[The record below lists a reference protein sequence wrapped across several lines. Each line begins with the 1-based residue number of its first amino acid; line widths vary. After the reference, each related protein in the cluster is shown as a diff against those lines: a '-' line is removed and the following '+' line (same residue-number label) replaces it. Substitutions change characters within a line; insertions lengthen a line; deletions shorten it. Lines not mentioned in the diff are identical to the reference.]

1 MKTKKLIILIL
12 SLALMF
18 LGRFLPD
25 LPGLTSGG
33 SQVIYIFIAVLIL
46 WLTTAI
52 DWPSV
57 IVLVALSLVPGL
69 KTNSIL
75 SSAYGGSTFV
85 FLMYTFIITYALS
98 KTSILK
104 RIAYGFIKSKIAAK
118 GPWYF
123 IFAYFAS
130 ILVIGSFISP
140 TVLFFIYLP
149 ILEEILNILKVK
161 KGEKLGSLLMMGT
174 VIMVAI
180 SSGMTPISHVFPIIA
195 LGLYQTT
202 YQVSISYLSYMGAM
216 IPTGILTGF
225 ITILLFKL
233 ILRPDMSGFKDL
245 DLSSLE
251 VLEPKINKTEKAILS
266 VFIFVVGLWI
276 LPNLMTTILPSG
288 SLSDFFNSLDSLGTA
303 IPAMIGTVLL
313 CIINIEGKPLITL
326 KEAFA
331 KGVPWSSLVMCA
343 ATLALGSAITNPD
356 LGITAWITSGLSPLI
371 MKMSPALIV
380 VFFAA
385 WATIQTNVSSNMVTA
400 TVVTTALMAI
410 APSLSSMSI
419 PALTIL
425 IGSLASYAFATPPA
439 MPSVAIAT
447 SSGWTNAWQMLKYGA
462 LASLVAI
469 IVASVVGYPLAL
481 LLLA

>member
-18 LGRFLPD
+18 LGRYLPS
-25 LPGLTSGG
+25 LPGLSSGG
-33 SQVIYIFIAVLIL
+33 SMVIYIFIGVLVL

-52 DWPSV
+52 DWPS
-57 IVLVALSLVPGL
+57 ILVLVALSLVPGL

-85 FLMYTFIITYALS
+85 FLVYTFIITYALS

-123 IFAYFAS
+123 IGAYFAS

-149 ILEEILNILKVK
+149 ILEEILNILEVK

-174 VIMVAI
+174 VIMTAI
-180 SSGMTPISHVFPIIA
+180 SSGMTPIGHVFPIIA

-202 YQVSISYLSYMGAM
+202 YQLSISYLAYMGAM
-216 IPTGILTGF
+216 IPTGLLTAL
-225 ITILLFKL
+225 ITTLLLKL
-233 ILRPDMSGFKDL
+233 CIRPDVSNYKKL
-245 DLSSLE
+245 DISSLE
-251 VLEPKINKTEKAILS
+251 EVEPHMHKEEKVILGI
-266 VFIFVVGLWI
+266 FILVVGLWV
-276 LPNLMTTILPSG
+276 LPNLLTTMLPSG
-288 SLSDFFNSLDSLGTA
+288 SIKQFFASLDSLGTA

-313 CIINIEGKPLITL
+313 CIIKTDNKPLITL

-343 ATLALGSAITNPD
+343 ATLALGSAITNAD

-371 MKMSPALIV
+371 AKLSPALIM

-400 TVVTTALMAI
+400 TVVTTALMAL
-410 APSLSSMSI
+410 APTLTMNSI
-419 PALTIL
+419 PALTIM

-447 SSGWTNAWQMLKYGA
+447 SSGWTDTWQMLKYGA
-462 LASLVAI
+462 LAGLVSIIIASL
-469 IVASVVGYPLAL
+469 VGYPLAL
-481 LLLA
+481 LLAA

>member
-12 SLALMF
+12 SLSLMF
-18 LGRFLPD
+18 LGRFLPSF
-25 LPGLTSGG
+25 PGLTAGG
-33 SQVIYIFIAVLIL
+33 SQVIYIFCGVLVL

-57 IVLVALSLVPGL
+57 LVLVALSLVPGL
-69 KTNSIL
+69 KTNGIL

-85 FLMYTFIITYALS
+85 FLMYTFILTYALS

-104 RIAYGFIKSKIAAK
+104 RIAYSFIKSKLASR

-123 IFAYFAS
+123 ISAYFAS

-149 ILEEILNILKVK
+149 ILEEILSILKVK

-180 SSGMTPISHVFPIIA
+180 SSGMTPISHVFPVIA

-202 YQVSISYLSYMGAM
+202 FQTLISYLSYMGAM
-216 IPTGILTGF
+216 IPTGIFTAL
-225 ITILLFKL
+225 ITVFLFK
-233 ILRPDMSGFKDL
+233 IVLRPEVSSFKDL
-245 DLSSLE
+245 NLTSLE

-266 VFIFVVGLWI
+266 VFILVVSLWI
-276 LPNLMTTILPSG
+276 LPNLMTTLLPAG
-288 SLSDFFNSLDSLGTA
+288 NLSQFFSYLDSLGTA
-303 IPAMIGTVLL
+303 IPAMIGTVAL
-313 CIINIEGKPLITL
+313 CVIKIEEKPLITL
-326 KEAFA
+326 KEAFSL
-331 KGVPWSSLVMCA
+331 GVPWSSLVMCA

-356 LGITAWITSGLSPLI
+356 LGITSWITSGLSPLI
-371 MKMSPALIV
+371 LKMSPALIV

-400 TVVTTALMAI
+400 TVVTTALMAL
-410 APSLSSMSI
+410 APTLTKMSI

-447 SSGWTNAWQMLKYGA
+447 SSGWTNTWQMLKYGA
-462 LASLVAI
+462 LVCLVSILVASL
-469 IVASVVGYPLAL
+469 VGYPLAL